1 MNFPIEYSPYYD
13 DESGVAR
20 SRKISFYHVSVE
32 QWENEAAIRAAEIA
46 GRGHKSVRIVIDG
59 EWCYALTCDDCLLW
73 ANVTRSVKRWK
84 DSYDSASGDL
94 LEVLECDPEELHRR
108 FGKQISEDEAWDG
121 YSTWTIEPWF
131 DPKVVIPANSDEARK
146 TGSGGWKK
154 LRSVYREKSTEESG
168 G

>member
-1 MNFPIEYSPYYD
+1 MMDFPIEYSPYYD

-32 QWENEAAIRAAEIA
+32 TWEFEAARRATEIA

-59 EWCYALTCDDCLLW
+59 EWCYALTCDDCMLW
-73 ANVTRSVKRWK
+73 ANVTRRVSRWK
-84 DSYDSASGDL
+84 ESYDSSGGDL

-108 FGKQISEDEAWDG
+108 FGKSITADDAWAG
-121 YSTWTIEPWF
+121 YSSWTVEPWF
-131 DPKVVIPANSDEARK
+131 DAKIALPNAQSDAARK

-154 LRSVYREKSTEESG
+154 LRSVYREKST
-168 G
+168 